1 MTALPM
7 FLWGGGL
14 PPIHYA
20 PLRLSPLEGMPEPIS
35 VGDRFGLLK
44 VKRLDTQT
52 DSRGNRFFWVC
63 RCKCKRLVTVHAN
76 NLRSGMTRSC
86 GAACPIP
93 KPRSDR

>member
-1 MTALPM
+1 MTSLAL
-7 FLWGGGL
+7 FGIFRGL
-14 PPIHYA
+14 KPVTYA

-52 DSRGNRFFWVC
+52 DSRGNRFFWIC
-63 RCKCKRLVTVHAN
+63 RCKCKRLVAVHGN
-76 NLRSGMTRSC
+76 TLRSGMTRSC

-93 KPRSDR
+93 KPRKS